1 MTSIPSVQAQAARF
15 VDVLES
21 FQLDGLGMSV
31 GIQGQGVAPGEN
43 DAATVVRYALHN
55 EFGTENIPER
65 PFLRTSFAAHRRL
78 WIEAL
83 RRGLRLRLAGDTSQP
98 AATLRV
104 LGVVAVGQV
113 QRTLREGQWAPNAPA
128 TIRRKTR
135 AGRRGDQ
142 PLVDTSQLVQSIRAA
157 IESRNGSELV
167 G

>member
-1 MTSIPSVQAQAARF
+1 MTSIPSVQVQASRF

-21 FQLDGLGMSV
+21 FALDGLGMSV
-31 GIQGQGVAPGEN
+31 GIQGQGIAPGES
-43 DAATVVRYALHN
+43 DAETVVMYALAN
-55 EFGTENIPER
+55 EFGTRAPAR

-113 QRTLREGQWAPNAPA
+113 QRTLREGQWTPNAPA

-142 PLVDTSQLVQSIRAA
+142 PLVDTGQLVQSVRAA